1 METYTESYCEK
12 VVLRWIGKRA
22 TRNELRRKRPGRE
35 DWKKFDDALNRLI
48 ASGVVLETYE
58 QKLPGSPGYPP
69 KVYMP
74 SGDAALTP
82 K

>member
-35 DWKKFDDALNRLI
+35 DWEKFEAALNRLI
-48 ASGVVLETYE
+48 ASGAVLETRE
-58 QKLPGSPGYPP
+58 QKQPGSPGYPP
-69 KVYMP
+69 KVYTP
-74 SGDAALTP
+74 SGDDTLTTR
-82 K
+82 